1 MHMESVRSHEAS
13 NAHVLA
19 AKKDVN
25 EQNQVKVPLLRLS

>member
-19 AKKDVN
+19 ANKYVN
-25 EQNQVKVPLLRLS
+25 EKPSDAPALKAS